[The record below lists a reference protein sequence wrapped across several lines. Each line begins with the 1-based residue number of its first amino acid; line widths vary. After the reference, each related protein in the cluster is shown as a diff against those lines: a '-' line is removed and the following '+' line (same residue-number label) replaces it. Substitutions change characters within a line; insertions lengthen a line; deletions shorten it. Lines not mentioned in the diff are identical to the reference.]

1 MVNNLPIRFAI
12 KILNKIDIF
21 DRKFNY
27 SLMRKKSK
35 YFSSIIYL
43 NTNRLHLYTKLFIER
58 RLIRSG
64 NDDNYSDILTLT
76 H

>member
-21 DRKFNY
+21 GRKLNY
-27 SLMRKKSK
+27 SLMRKKSE